1 MDRKPH
7 ESAQQWKGPE
17 RRQSLGHYGGAD
29 RRRPGP
35 AGYRD
40 DGTPGVNA
48 EEPRT
53 EQDESELHRTRGPDP
68 RIRK

>member
-1 MDRKPH
+1 M
-7 ESAQQWKGPE
+7 EQQQWKGLE
-17 RRQSLGHYGGAD
+17 RRQSLGPYTGQD
-29 RRRPGP
+29 RRRPRP

-40 DGTPGVNA
+40 NGTPGVNA

-68 RIRK
+68 RK